1 MHATHRRAGHQQ
13 KCVQSQGASSDSF
26 RFFDLLTSPE
36 LLDKVNAL
44 LPDQSFGAR
53 DWNSGQVAT
62 ARVCPVWAGVSCR
75 FHILESP
82 LEWTND
88 SC

>member
-1 MHATHRRAGHQQ
+1 MLPTVVPVININVSDRKVRA
-13 KCVQSQGASSDSF
+13 VTVFD
-26 RFFDLLTSPE
+26 FFDLLTSPE